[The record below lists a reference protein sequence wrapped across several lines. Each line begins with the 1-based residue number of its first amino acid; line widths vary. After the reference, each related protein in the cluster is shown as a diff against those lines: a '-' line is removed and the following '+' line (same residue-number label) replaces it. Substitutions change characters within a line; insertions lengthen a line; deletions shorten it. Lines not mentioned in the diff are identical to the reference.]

1 MADRVAVPGWPR
13 VSGLDTS
20 PEFVRSHV
28 KEVQFDG
35 DTKGTS
41 RGSHFVTFDPR
52 PEPKIEDDTQT
63 EAQDFLGKAPEFA
76 FDLLPG
82 RRIPRARAESREP
95 RAESREPRAESREPR
110 AESRE
115 PRAIHP
121 S

>member
-1 MADRVAVPGWPR
+1 
-13 VSGLDTS
+13 
-20 PEFVRSHV
+20 

-95 RAESREPRAESREPR
+95 FILREAHGAPVRGWLRCERGLTRPEQSAGEHQSRLAHAS
-110 AESRE
+110 
-115 PRAIHP
+115 
-121 S
+121 